1 MIAVSKFV
9 FFNTIL
15 PAVDIGTDLHAYLI
29 YSAYYDDD
37 LDNYHPKWAGLT
49 LSWMFAPFTIHVG
62 KFFYRTAIKRGVKW
76 LSLDGWRYGIKHVV
90 EEPKMLELLQVWSS
104 ADENSREEAEMR
116 VRDKFKDNFKVLTIT
131 LPAAM
136 ESQEKEEV
144 QEIVRRWNSNHATKC
159 E

>member
-62 KFFYRTAIKRGVKW
+62 KFFYRIVIKRGVNWCEELKE
-76 LSLDGWRYGIKHVV
+76 LIIHFPFALPVRNVVLVWRLYRLRFG
-90 EEPKMLELLQVWSS
+90 
-104 ADENSREEAEMR
+104 
-116 VRDKFKDNFKVLTIT
+116 FDNFNATNWVKVKISSFFYDPL
-131 LPAAM
+131 L
-136 ESQEKEEV
+136 
-144 QEIVRRWNSNHATKC
+144 
-159 E
+159 

>member
-15 PAVDIGTDLHAYLI
+15 PAVDIGTDLHAYLV

-62 KFFYRTAIKRGVKW
+62 KFFYRIVIKRGVNWREELKE
-76 LSLDGWRYGIKHVV
+76 LIIHFPFALPVRNVVLGWRLYRLRFG
-90 EEPKMLELLQVWSS
+90 
-104 ADENSREEAEMR
+104 
-116 VRDKFKDNFKVLTIT
+116 FDNFNAANWVKVKISSFFYDPL
-131 LPAAM
+131 L
-136 ESQEKEEV
+136 
-144 QEIVRRWNSNHATKC
+144 
-159 E
+159 